1 MASPR
6 RRKTEARRLLIMAC
20 SSRKSPAFGLLP
32 AIERYDGVAFR
43 VVKRLLR
50 IVQFPPD
57 VDVMILS
64 AKYGLIGQD
73 EPIGDYDLRMTPE
86 LALEQAE
93 HNCATLSQRL
103 GGRQYREVFISAS
116 EVYLLAL
123 EPIAAWRRGVRV
135 VTNRGRIG
143 CQLNSLK
150 AWLLQV

>member
-73 EPIGDYDLRMTPE
+73 EPIGDYDLQMTPE
-86 LALEQAE
+86 LAWSRPRRTAPGSASGSGAVSTEKCSFRRARSTCSPWNPWL
-93 HNCATLSQRL
+93 L
-103 GGRQYREVFISAS
+103 GGEES
-116 EVYLLAL
+116 EL
-123 EPIAAWRRGVRV
+123 
-135 VTNRGRIG
+135 
-143 CQLNSLK
+143 
-150 AWLLQV
+150 